1 MTSSSTQL
9 RSRLVGADRF
19 PLGEGESNQR
29 NVSLKCFSGGYKILR
44 FQNIILDG
52 LHTQAAN
59 PFAIVLSP
67 NLRNVSN
74 YIPSLILFHGLGSW
88 SSRTYHNKKLMFL
101 NRIFCHICSKI
112 CSNEEID
119 VAQSGQ
125 SLLNLVITVDESKI
139 DKDLL
144 KRYFAEHHHDNLPDF
159 ADKYV
164 IFRRGIGLDK
174 TTDYFIMEKVDMIIS
189 HLWGWIMRITRT
201 EKLFSKKNPFTEFDE
216 RASTKGEKE
225 RGFHVKHFKNIPMAD
240 MEIVLPEKNN
250 PSLTPMDWV
259 KFLISAV
266 VGLERKTTGLAWL
279 GGRGISGYMK
289 LSVRNLVTSCYP
301 SNRDLQRTIH
311 MSIPCRWPTTKL
323 HHTFTN
329 NRLSFKGYLLANKI
343 FRTSFLLTKSTCLFA
358 YH

>member
-67 NLRNVSN
+67 NLRNV
-74 YIPSLILFHGLGSW
+74 
-88 SSRTYHNKKLMFL
+88 
-101 NRIFCHICSKI
+101 RIFCHICSKI

>member
-1 MTSSSTQL
+1 MYVERVQIENLNISL
-9 RSRLVGADRF
+9 RS
-19 PLGEGESNQR
+19 
-29 NVSLKCFSGGYKILR
+29 
-44 FQNIILDG
+44 
-52 LHTQAAN
+52 
-59 PFAIVLSP
+59 
-67 NLRNVSN
+67 
-74 YIPSLILFHGLGSW
+74 
-88 SSRTYHNKKLMFL
+88 LM
-101 NRIFCHICSKI
+101 SKI
-112 CSNEEID
+112 TIQEPTFD
-119 VAQSGQ
+119 
-125 SLLNLVITVDESKI
+125 
-139 DKDLL
+139 
-144 KRYFAEHHHDNLPDF
+144 R
-159 ADKYV
+159 
-164 IFRRGIGLDK
+164 
-174 TTDYFIMEKVDMIIS
+174 IIVVY
-189 HLWGWIMRITRT
+189 R
-201 EKLFSKKNPFTEFDE
+201 